1 LTQFAKAASRHAR
14 RFPSPAPRV
23 RDSAHRARVVVAWSP
38 ANEGGPSGSPP
49 TEIELVA
56 ELEATSS
63 PKWTCRQS
71 LESGWVEA
79 LSSSRCSEIVLT
91 AMLDDDQPAKHLVLE
106 LAELLTFKLAAT
118 HPLIRVR
125 FLPSAGDRR
134 TSQRSA

>member
-1 LTQFAKAASRHAR
+1 MRD
-14 RFPSPAPRV
+14 PAHPT
-23 RDSAHRARVVVAWSP
+23 RVVVAWSP
-38 ANEGGPSGSPP
+38 INEGGPSGLTP

-79 LSSSRCSEIVLT
+79 LSSSRCREVVLT

-125 FLPSAGDRR
+125 FLPSAGERR